1 MDFVKSRRRSGGLGS
16 LPLDPLGAPESLA
29 PKTTGAWA
37 QRVWAV
43 ATLAGHVA
51 ALVLVLAVAVGIVP
65 MFFGFR
71 TFVVV
76 SGSMEPTIATGSVAI
91 AAPIPTQNLQV
102 GDVIAFSPSS
112 EATLPI
118 IHRIV
123 KIDERDGVRYVT
135 TRGDANTS
143 DDAPLALPS
152 KGLLVIATIPLVG
165 YAVYYAAQ
173 PFGTLV
179 LVWAPLILLAVLW
192 LKDRVVKSRQARQV

>member
-16 LPLDPLGAPESLA
+16 LPVDPLGMPESLA
-29 PKTTGAWA
+29 PKTTAVWA
-37 QRVWAV
+37 QRVWAM
-43 ATLAGHVA
+43 ATLSGLAA
-51 ALVLVLAVAVGIVP
+51 ALILVLAVAVGIVP

-76 SGSMEPTIATGSVAI
+76 SGSMEPTIATGSIAI
-91 AAPIPTQNLQV
+91 TAPIPSQKLQV

-112 EATLPI
+112 DAALPI

-123 KIDERDGVRYVT
+123 KVDERDGARYVT

-143 DDAPLALPS
+143 DDAPLALPA
-152 KGLLVIATIPLVG
+152 KGLLVIATVPLVG

-179 LVWAPLILLAVLW
+179 LVWVPLILLAVLW
-192 LKDRVVKSRQARQV
+192 LKDRLVKSRQARQP